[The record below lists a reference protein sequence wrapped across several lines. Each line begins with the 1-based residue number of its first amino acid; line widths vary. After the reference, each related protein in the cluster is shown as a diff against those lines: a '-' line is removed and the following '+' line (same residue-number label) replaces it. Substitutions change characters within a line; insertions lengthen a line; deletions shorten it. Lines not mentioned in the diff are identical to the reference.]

1 MTLLT
6 LAVIISEVKDG
17 VVGHK
22 VLVVEEETV
31 QTKTV
36 SKFEVFSSI
45 PLVLCIDTSFV
56 ELNTCCRIG
65 VSVITIGKA
74 DYLRGCTVDEIVNA
88 CITIVSCTVS
98 HVSIVSHLVLIV
110 ETHGKLMVSSIIYE
124 VILDVCDSVV
134 NCVVPSEELISES
147 HILSVCSCSVLNVD
161 EWELLRVC
169 STDIVK
175 F

>member
-1 MTLLT
+1 MTLIA

-31 QTKTV
+31 QTKAV
-36 SKFEVFSSI
+36 SKFEILCSI
-45 PLVLCIDTSFV
+45 PLILSIDTGFM
-56 ELNTCCRIG
+56 ELDTRCRIG
-65 VSVITIGKA
+65 FSVITISKA
-74 DYLRGCTVDEIVNA
+74 DYLRSGTVDEIVNA

-124 VILDVCDSVV
+124 VILDVCNSVV
-134 NCVVPSEELISES
+134 NSVVPGEELISES
-147 HILSVCSCSVLNVD
+147 HILSVCSCTILNIN
-161 EWELLRVC
+161 EWELIRVC
-169 STDIVK
+169 STNIVK